1 MTRNAS
7 SEKILLYGSTPLSNY
22 IKISIFSSYLGL
34 PCPLL
39 SFSFTFTFTIGFLIL
54 LENKLKK
61 EISPIIVFDF

>member
-7 SEKILLYGSTPLSNY
+7 SEKILLYGSTPLPNY

-39 SFSFTFTFTIGFLIL
+39 SFTFTFTIGFLIL